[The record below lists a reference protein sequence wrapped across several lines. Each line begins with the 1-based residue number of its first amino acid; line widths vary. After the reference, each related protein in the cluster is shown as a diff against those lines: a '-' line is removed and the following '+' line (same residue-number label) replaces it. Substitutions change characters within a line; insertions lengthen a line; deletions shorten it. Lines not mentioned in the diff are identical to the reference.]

1 MSIPVGRTDSMDVLI
16 VDDSRSSA
24 AAIALAL
31 EQIQGLKVEVCLDPI
46 EGMRR
51 CLAHQFDLV
60 LIDYMMPKMNGIE
73 VIQLLRGS
81 EGYAL
86 IPIVMITS
94 SIDQDVR
101 IKAIEI
107 GATDFLTKPFDKVEM
122 QARVRNLLALR
133 LAQVELSD
141 RARQLLSQVEAATD
155 HLVKREEE
163 VIWRLARAIEYR
175 DGTTGEHI
183 SRVATISK
191 LIALGLGLDEK
202 RAHIIY
208 LAAPLHD
215 IGKIGVSDF
224 ILQKPGKLSDEEMAV
239 MRDHVRIG
247 CHILENGTSDL
258 IRVARQIAG
267 AHHERWDGT
276 GYPAGLAGPDIPLE
290 GRIVAVADV
299 FDALCS
305 ERPYKKAWPVE
316 EAYAEI
322 LANSGTHF
330 DPRCVEAFKAQWSH
344 IAAVMHG
351 GGDGPS
357 DAAGVAA

>member
-1 MSIPVGRTDSMDVLI
+1 MEVLI

-31 EQIQGLKVEVCLDPI
+31 EQIQGLRVEVCLDPI
-46 EGMRR
+46 EAMRR
-51 CLAHQFDLV
+51 CLSHQFDLV
-60 LIDYMMPKMNGIE
+60 LVDYLMPKMNGIE
-73 VIQLLRGS
+73 VIQLLRNS
-81 EGYAL
+81 DNYSL

-94 SIDQDVR
+94 SMDQDIR
-101 IKAIEI
+101 IKAIEV

-141 RARQLLSQVEAATD
+141 RARQLLSQVEAATA

-191 LIALGLGLDEK
+191 LIALGLGLDEA

-215 IGKIGVSDF
+215 IGKIGVSDL
-224 ILQKPGKLSDEEMAV
+224 ILQKPGRLTDDELSV
-239 MRDHVRIG
+239 MREHVRIG

-258 IRVARQIAG
+258 IRVAQQITG
-267 AHHERWDGT
+267 AHHERWDGK
-276 GYPAGLAGPDIPLE
+276 GYPAGLAGEAIPVE

-305 ERPYKKAWPVE
+305 ERPYKKAWPIE
-316 EAYAEI
+316 DAYTEI

-330 DPRCVEAFKAQWSH
+330 DPRCVEAFKAQWHH
-344 IAAVMHG
+344 IVAVMQ
-351 GGDGPS
+351 GDG
-357 DAAGVAA
+357 ATLTKTAVAAA

>member
-1 MSIPVGRTDSMDVLI
+1 MEILI

-31 EQIQGLKVEVCLDPI
+31 EQIQDLKVEVCLDPV

-51 CLAHQFDLV
+51 CLSRQFDLV

-73 VIQLLRGS
+73 VIEQLRS
-81 EGYAL
+81 TDNYAL
-86 IPIVMITS
+86 IPIIMITS
-94 SIDQDVR
+94 SIDQDIR
-101 IKAIEI
+101 IRAIEV

-133 LAQVELSD
+133 LAQIELSD
-141 RARQLLSQVEAATD
+141 RACQLLSQVEAATD
-155 HLVKREEE
+155 HLVRREEE

-191 LIALGLGLDEK
+191 LIALGLGLDEE
-202 RAHIIY
+202 RAHILY

-215 IGKIGVSDF
+215 IGKIGVSDL

-239 MRDHVRIG
+239 MREHVRIG
-247 CHILENGTSDL
+247 CHILENGSSDL
-258 IRVARQIAG
+258 IRVAQQIAG
-267 AHHERWDGT
+267 AHHERWDGK
-276 GYPAGLAGPDIPLE
+276 GYPEGLSGDEIPIE

-316 EAYAEI
+316 DAYAEI
-322 LANSGTHF
+322 LASSGTHF
-330 DPRCVEAFKAQWSH
+330 DPRCVEAFKAQWEQ
-344 IAAVMHG
+344 IVAVMH
-351 GGDGPS
+351 DENQTS
-357 DAAGVAA
+357 DDAAIVAA